1 MCCMDMDRD
10 LCSTIRE
17 LATFKF
23 NLQKKKKS
31 TIYNDLN

>member
-23 NLQKKKKS
+23 NLQKKKNRQFI
-31 TIYNDLN
+31 TI

>member
-1 MCCMDMDRD
+1 MNVDRG

-23 NLQKKKKS
+23 NLQKKKS